1 MGGVREALNNNWSR
15 LVLLAAI
22 VVYVFYFAAAAYTFM
37 NLPPIPDRVV
47 DEDGNVLFT
56 AEDVVEGKYL
66 SQKYG
71 LYDYGA
77 FLGFGG
83 YFGPD
88 YTSYTLEIIARAAG
102 GVERLEAGGAG
113 ESLRDLLD
121 PVMVEEGGEKV
132 VVVSREFAEGYRAA
146 VEYWSDLLI
155 NRSEEIGLRPGL
167 VRDPGEVEKMVAYW
181 TWGAIIAL
189 MGYTN
194 GFPYKPGLL
203 EPNVHVLQG
212 TWITF
217 IILLLAVMPI
227 AGYAIVKFIDY
238 WRDPRV
244 ELELPPPTRAQK
256 LALVGMAL
264 AVLGLAVQ
272 GLLGGY
278 LMHKYAEQDTLY
290 GIPGVNS
297 VLPFN
302 VARALHFNLAILWI
316 VVSWVSFTLFI
327 LPYLGYRLSERTV
340 AAILAAGAAVAL
352 ALLFGIWIHYL
363 KPLPDPWWYMFG
375 SQGRPFINQ
384 GSAYLI
390 LIGLVGFLL
399 AYMVRRASHTAPKPV
414 APLAKIASVGLAG
427 MSLGALVAALPVVK
441 PWSHFTI
448 DEYFRWITIHSFVE
462 GFWPAIVIPLLLAIM
477 VVRGLV
483 PPRLAVAVAGMDAT
497 LEIATGMIGTAHHYY
512 WGGQPTFWLYLGAV
526 ASTLEVIPIGFL
538 IAYAVVL
545 WLRGQVKTELD
556 KTIVTFI
563 LVAAFGGAVGVVVFG
578 AGMIN
583 MPIINYYLHGSQGTM
598 VHAHLAMPMAYGV
611 PTMLF
616 WVVAFHLAGLIPESR
631 LPLLRKAVVL
641 FAVGFYLQYLLSLG
655 PLMWEQYTAQLDH
668 GYWYIR
674 SLETPDGL
682 PGFWEQPSV
691 ERFIWLRIIG
701 DSVSALGILIFLAV
715 MWSAVPRLLREIR
728 GQEAPRRV

>member
-1 MGGVREALNNNWSR
+1 MVNVREVLNNNWSR
-15 LVLLAAI
+15 LVLAMSII
-22 VVYVFYFAAAAYTFM
+22 VYIFYFAAAAYTFL
-37 NLPPIPDRVV
+37 NLPPIPDKVV
-47 DEDGNVLFT
+47 TEDGRLLFT
-56 AEDVVEGKYL
+56 ADDIVEGKYL

-88 YTSYTLEIIARAAG
+88 YTAYTLEIIARTAG
-102 GVERLEAGGAG
+102 GVAKLSPEGGSEDLKA
-113 ESLRDLLD
+113 LLD
-121 PVMVEEGGEKV
+121 PRLVERGGEKV
-132 VVVSREFAEGYRAA
+132 VIVSDAFAKGYERA
-146 VEYWSDLLI
+146 VEYWYTMLSQ
-155 NRSEEIGLRPGL
+155 RSEELGLKPNLITDKG
-167 VRDPGEVEKMVAYW
+167 VVEKIVAYW
-181 TWGAIIAL
+181 TWGVIIAL

-194 GFPYKPGLL
+194 GFPYKPGIL
-203 EPNVHVLQG
+203 EANVHVLQG

-217 IILLLAVMPI
+217 IILLLATMPI
-227 AGYAIVKFIDY
+227 AGYVIVKFIDY
-238 WRDPRV
+238 WREPRV
-244 ELELPPPTRAQK
+244 EIQLPPPTRAQK
-256 LALVGMAL
+256 IALIGMAL
-264 AVLGLAVQ
+264 AVLGLSVQ

-278 LMHKYAEQDTLY
+278 LMHKYSEQTTLY
-290 GIPGVNS
+290 GIEGVNS

-316 VVSWVSFTLFI
+316 VVTWISFALFM
-327 LPYLGYRLSERTV
+327 LPYLGYRLSERQVTV
-340 AAILAAGAAVAL
+340 ILGLGAIVAL

-363 KPLPDPWWYMFG
+363 KPLPDPWWYLIG

-384 GSAYLI
+384 GIVYLI
-390 LIGLVGFLL
+390 LIGLLGFMLS
-399 AYMVRRASHTAPKPV
+399 YMLRKASTTAPGPV
-414 APLAKIASVGLAG
+414 APLVKIVSIGVAG
-427 MSLGALVAALPVVK
+427 MSLGAIVAALPIYK
-441 PWSHFTI
+441 PWAHFTM

-462 GFWPAIVIPLLLAIM
+462 GFWPAIVIPLLLALM

-483 PPRLAVAVAGMDAT
+483 PPKLAVAVAGMDAS

-556 KTIVTFI
+556 KTIVTFV
-563 LVAAFGGAVGVVVFG
+563 LVAAFGGAIGVVVFG

-598 VHAHLAMPMAYGV
+598 VHAHLAMPLAYGV

-616 WVVAFHLAGLIPESR
+616 WVVSFYLAGLIDDGKLR
-631 LPLLRKAVVL
+631 LLRKAVVVL
-641 FAVGFYLQYLLSLG
+641 AIGFYLQYLLSLG
-655 PLMWEQYTAQLDH
+655 PLMVKQYTAELDT

-674 SLETPDGL
+674 SLVTPDGA
-682 PGFWEQPSV
+682 PGFWDEPSV
-691 ERFIWLRIIG
+691 ERFIWLRMIG
-701 DSVSALGILIFLAV
+701 DVVAALGILAFLVV
-715 MWSAVPRLLREIR
+715 MWSAVPRLLRELR
-728 GQEAPRRV
+728 G